1 MCKTL
6 GGVKKKN
13 MVETGVKKKTKKGV
27 SYFEGK
33 RGKTRNDGKQGK
45 IYFVTIY
52 FMEFFLWIT

>member
-45 IYFVTIY
+45 IYF
-52 FMEFFLWIT
+52 MEFFLWIT